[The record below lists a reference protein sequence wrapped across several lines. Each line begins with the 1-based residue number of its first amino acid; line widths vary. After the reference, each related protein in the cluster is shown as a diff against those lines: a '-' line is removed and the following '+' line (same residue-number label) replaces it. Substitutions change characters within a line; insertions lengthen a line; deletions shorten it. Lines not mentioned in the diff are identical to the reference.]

1 MSSAEALLAAKLVQ
15 LRLSNNP
22 DVKNHEAMIRLIARS
37 PDNFRVK
44 KRYILL
50 YFHTNEKIINIAP
63 LFCWIINMPI
73 SSSSTPE
80 LLVEQQ
86 NHILVLTLNRPERLN
101 AISRDMLD
109 ELSRKVVEADKNPE
123 IRCIVLT
130 GNGRGFCAGLD
141 LIDTNSRRGDNN
153 GGGEKKRGDNRPQR
167 KLFDLR
173 DAPINVMWHCD
184 TPIVCAINGAAAGY
198 GMDMTLLCDMRI
210 MSEQGKMAAVT
221 ARRNVVPESGG
232 TWLLPKLVG
241 WAKAAELY
249 YRGRTVGAE
258 ESLALGLVNTVV
270 PHDELM
276 QTAMTWAQ
284 EIADNAPVAVQT
296 TKRMMRMG
304 LEESY
309 DTSVDHLMMHLNGL
323 FQSEDFEE
331 GLKAFLEKRKPKFTG
346 R

>member
-1 MSSAEALLAAKLVQ
+1 MAISA
-15 LRLSNNP
+15 
-22 DVKNHEAMIRLIARS
+22 
-37 PDNFRVK
+37 
-44 KRYILL
+44 
-50 YFHTNEKIINIAP
+50 
-63 LFCWIINMPI
+63 
-73 SSSSTPE
+73 SSTPQ

-86 NHILVLTLNRPERLN
+86 QHILVLTLNRPDRLN

-109 ELSRKVVEADKNPE
+109 ELSRKVVEADKDPE

-130 GNGRGFCAGLD
+130 GSGRGFCSGLD
-141 LIDTNSRRGDNN
+141 LIDTNDRRDSGAKDAEGNQS
-153 GGGEKKRGDNRPQR
+153 GGNNRPVH

-184 TPIVCAINGAAAGY
+184 TPIICAVNGAAAGY
-198 GMDMTLLCDMRI
+198 GMDMTLLCDIRI
-210 MSEQGKMAAVT
+210 MSEKGKMAAIT

-258 ESLALGLVNTVV
+258 ESLSLGLVNAVV

-276 QTAMTWAQ
+276 DTAMTWAE

-304 LEESY
+304 MEESY
-309 DTSVDHLMMHLNGL
+309 DTSVDHLMMHLHGL
-323 FQSEDFEE
+323 FQSKDFEE
-331 GLKAFLEKRKPKFTG
+331 GLKAFLEKRKPEFTG